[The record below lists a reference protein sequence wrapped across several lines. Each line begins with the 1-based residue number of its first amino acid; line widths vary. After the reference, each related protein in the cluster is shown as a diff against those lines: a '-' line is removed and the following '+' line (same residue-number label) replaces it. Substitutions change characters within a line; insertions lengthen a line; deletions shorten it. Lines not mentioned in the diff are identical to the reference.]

1 MYYISTV
8 LSKISWVL
16 ISEFSPE
23 QYEVAESHCIRSFH
37 YPAMDASFYQ
47 WGKISLYQVKALA
60 KLSLMAIDCTLATVH
75 SPKHPSFRFLYVPFY
90 WYKGRQVFKCGLV
103 LSVLTTGRRAR
114 TVLVLGYQLRGSSP
128 YSRSPLQRAAGRNAP
143 NMAHSGAT
151 MAEATAQGS
160 ADSTTPQDL
169 LRDLVR
175 QTMALCFTDK
185 RRISTSQRIGGLR
198 DIQRLT
204 QQLSSQLVLGGDA
217 HTSEEDSTH
226 GDDDM
231 RMASARLAPPRAYFL
246 FRENGRMRLPRVD
259 WGAFRGYSMAF
270 WINVQFASAGCSPR
284 RRRGSSSG
292 IVQGE
297 GTPGKSGS
305 SAIFHLY
312 RFTNASNTL
321 GEEAWLEYAVDTRE
335 NGAATRAKSVI
346 LHVRSCSPCNSDP
359 KKGTRSGSAA
369 IAHASGGVG
378 NPSEW
383 RHIQQRVD
391 VVPGQWHLL
400 VLSHSLH
407 YVKKSEVTC
416 FVDGK
421 LQGRQEL
428 VYPSGLVTASKC
440 SIGGGQFTSAKLA
453 SVTMY
458 HDELPK
464 DTVAMLYAQGPMLS
478 SFHRTSSSSP
488 AAAPPFTGFEDTTVN
503 SPLTI
508 PFLSDLVAAVAK
520 LQIVFCFTAHDMANA
535 EEYDDVG
542 VEWLSEG
549 TPSGNGKW
557 TMMESTA
564 ANSAEIQQRHAKL
577 DKQVHK
583 VSFVDIHAAWYR
595 SFGVTALPSLLH
607 YILSAYEKMPTQDSK
622 MTTGLSGAV
631 EADDDTAATLER
643 IVINLLWILKGLLL
657 NNPVNQ
663 QRVLQQYVLHML
675 AHVMIQH
682 PACLA
687 VIWTPRSML
696 ACVDVVRSLFS
707 MVPSRKS
714 GLQSIN
720 HPLQESIWST
730 NPLFASG
737 IRALLLDFRLWTSTT
752 FKTQSIYTH
761 QLYGLVC
768 EYPRAFNEMQI
779 VPKVLEILRVFY
791 APSSA
796 KSTNHEQL
804 SGSQN
809 SKHTLEQDQHWKQQC
824 VQTLMDVIEI
834 CITNQSVLVHEVLEQ
849 ELLDTTFAHS
859 VHAPIATPGMVTTQL
874 SSANSSSVPSVS
886 PTPAAPLAASSTS
899 DSPLPARQGGVFRV
913 NLENI
918 VWSDQTPASV
928 NLSEDKEKSPPR
940 SVLPAI
946 QARFSLVRDLRAILR
961 FLVTSGDAVVSTSI
975 LIMLRRLA
983 VSFLDM
989 RFALIS
995 SNIVDCLLFLMRQP
1009 PSPTQ
1014 PITGSEPST
1023 ETANDAMRIR
1033 MACVPL
1039 FIYLLDWLES
1049 VEGRT
1054 VWCGLEEHLRLIL
1067 NGEGS
1072 FSIGFLELMMEFYF
1086 DPTWCLGVQQSI
1098 IMNDPSK
1105 KESFLFP
1112 ISSASA
1118 LLTRSLSFHESG
1130 ILVATDDGLLSTGVL
1145 GVNADVNGSG
1155 AGGASTSSINGLHA
1169 WIKMASQF
1177 VGKRLALSWEK
1188 RVSVIQRTAIRNL
1201 TLASSISSLPVA
1213 SKVEDCEQGA
1223 ILTVAEL
1230 FDDGVSGILNL
1241 PLRGMLPFLP
1251 SLLGNSSPHFRE
1263 KVLMDIN
1270 VKLKTDENLQQQ
1282 LLLMKRGWAESL
1294 LELALACAHS
1304 TDEDDATNE
1313 AETTQRGR
1321 AYSFDAKHTGEDLVL
1336 DTVVSLLCTAMSNVR
1351 GWRSFT
1357 DLISALKIIRLKY
1370 DAIVRGG
1377 TASPPTLLPVFIANS
1392 ELYCRTLD
1400 WLSRVAGIV
1409 LQRMSRTRTILSRV
1423 LAENVQKVL
1432 YLVLE
1437 TLLALPLKATTRSVP
1452 TASPASSLQKMG
1464 SGCVFSEAQLFLL
1477 NAVLDMNSR
1486 LIASTHKLHRIGL
1499 VPGLQIL
1506 LRSLP
1511 YVSSL
1516 EMMERTVVVL
1526 VAAFQQEMSS
1536 IAGIRIYESVP
1547 TRDIFLSALVCL
1559 RRSLLV
1565 QEDGSLVGSLR
1576 VLTLRIST
1584 SGLFTEELQSA
1595 GLTVQYLSDATE
1607 EEAVLAVLDALALA
1621 INDAEMHEREE
1632 EADLVPY
1639 FPIAKELRYLNRHQ
1653 LQQDGESSRL
1663 LHQTSSSMSDSAGDG
1678 SSDINDDVLW
1688 AALEVEENRM
1698 METVRNVAGR
1708 ETQRMT
1714 VGKDAVSAHKKEW
1727 STRLWVKQEITF
1739 RSQYQ
1744 HHAFASEDPETLKSL
1759 QNSLMFRL
1767 GRYETPQP
1775 GRVRRSL
1782 AIDLDSM
1789 SKKPGDDL
1797 AKSIDSVSST
1807 GRETRRRQL
1816 SLSLELLHGIEGSD
1830 IPHTAVNIEES
1841 ELLLERVGRM
1851 VAEQRGGEIQDI
1863 TTDCGQ
1869 GEQNHSA
1876 MSEDQRPSTD
1886 TSDENTTIEQMIEDQ
1901 NATAEE
1907 EKRVNRESSTRVPP
1921 SAMSAMSASQ
1931 TSWHLDME
1939 RYYEKGLDP
1948 GEGIAIFPKDQVL
1961 ATAICR
1967 RVIPEG
1973 MVYGDLFFCNKH
1985 LVFEPHQSRSMA
1997 LDPTAGLN
2005 SDIGSNAADEAAP
2018 GLHRCWRW
2026 KYRHIAAVYLR
2037 RYRLRD
2043 SALEIFLR
2051 DGSNHFLDFP
2061 HAVKQQRNEL
2071 VRFLYSFLPR
2081 NVPKQW
2087 PGRGLPL
2094 LGPVTKAWQTRQI
2107 SNFEYLMALNTFA
2120 GRSFNDLTQYPVF
2133 PWVLSNYESEI
2144 LDLSDPH
2151 NFRDL
2156 SKPMGALNA
2165 TRLEEYWERYH
2176 SFDDPVIPK
2185 FLYGSHYS
2193 TCAGVVLFFLFRLQ
2207 PFAELHRKM
2216 QSNDFDLPDRL
2227 FSSIQE
2233 TWRMCNSQMSEVK
2246 ELTPEF
2252 YCNANFLKNLNH
2264 FALGKR
2270 HDQRVVNDV
2279 QLPPWAKTPE
2289 EFVTLHR
2296 AALESELVSQHLHE
2310 WVDLIFGFKQRGKA
2324 ALKANNVFYY
2334 LTYYGVVDLDLIE
2347 DPFLKESM
2355 ELQIAHFGQCP
2366 MQLFGAPHP
2375 KRNAPIPVKR
2385 TQVSTNGMNMSS
2397 PILGASTSSAATS
2410 PGPNSV
2416 PSASSTP
2423 TSNNNSANNTNV
2435 ARPLSLAFR
2444 DPSPI
2449 AQERRRHWSPP
2460 LEVKPLVKSTIRL
2473 VKIFPDR
2480 FLSVSELGV
2489 IEMYHW
2495 KLVPKPQPS
2504 PPQSAAS
2511 ATRLSESEL
2520 AANLPQD
2527 VTDHQSPSTSS
2538 ETPVEESSLTRS
2550 VSIDPIKTSDSDF
2563 ESTTNGPRICP
2574 ATSSWLL
2581 ETVRDDTPFDF
2592 VPRVPVFEESFDQA
2606 EVDARIARSP
2616 LAISLNGRLLI
2627 SGGARN
2633 GALHLRLLDL
2643 DNGHVIGK
2651 ASVIGHDDAVTCFS
2665 VDKWTYNAP
2674 PGSQDEEELLL
2685 SGSKDGSL
2693 AVWRLS
2699 HIKQDLM
2706 FRLPRVSSSPLLVL
2720 RGHLGAIVDCNVST
2734 YLGVAASC
2742 SKYHGIVHFLHEDG
2756 QVAFTFAP
2764 AKPSSSAVIGRS
2776 YLSHVRVSIKGFVL
2790 AVTRRT
2796 TASRATATD
2805 AETTEKREIEVV
2817 SCTYQVFNLS
2827 GVLVHEQEFESGD
2840 NVLDIQLSAE
2850 GDLIIWTLAPGTI
2863 RICRLEEY
2871 VIVSVGLSCN

>member
-1 MYYISTV
+1 
-8 LSKISWVL
+8 
-16 ISEFSPE
+16 
-23 QYEVAESHCIRSFH
+23 
-37 YPAMDASFYQ
+37 
-47 WGKISLYQVKALA
+47 
-60 KLSLMAIDCTLATVH
+60 
-75 SPKHPSFRFLYVPFY
+75 
-90 WYKGRQVFKCGLV
+90 
-103 LSVLTTGRRAR
+103 
-114 TVLVLGYQLRGSSP
+114 
-128 YSRSPLQRAAGRNAP
+128 
-143 NMAHSGAT
+143 MAHSGAP
-151 MAEATAQGS
+151 MGKATAQGS
-160 ADSTTPQDL
+160 PDSAAPRDL
-169 LRDLVR
+169 LRDLAR
-175 QTMALCFTDK
+175 QSMALCFTDK
-185 RRISTSQRIGGLR
+185 RRISTSQRIDGLR

-204 QQLSSQLVLGGDA
+204 QHISSQLVLGGDA
-217 HTSEEDSTH
+217 HVSEEESTH

-231 RMASARLAPPRAYFL
+231 RMAAARLAPPRAYFL

-270 WINVQFASAGCSPR
+270 WINVRFTSAAASPR

-292 IVQGE
+292 IIQGE
-297 GTPGKSGS
+297 GTPGKAGS

-335 NGAATRAKSVI
+335 GGAAIGARSVI
-346 LHVRSCSPCNSDP
+346 LHVRSCSPNNSDP
-359 KKGTRSGSAA
+359 KKSTKSSSAA
-369 IAHASGGVG
+369 IAHAAGTTGGVS

-391 VVPGQWHLL
+391 VLPGQWHLL

-440 SIGGGQFTSAKLA
+440 SVGGGQFTSAKLA

-458 HDELPK
+458 HDEVSK
-464 DTVAMLYAQGPMLS
+464 DTVAMLYAQGPTLS

-488 AAAPPFTGFEDTTVN
+488 SAAPPFAGFEDTTVN
-503 SPLTI
+503 SPLSI

-535 EEYDDVG
+535 EEYADVG

-557 TMMESTA
+557 TTMESTA

-583 VSFVDIHAAWYR
+583 VSFVDAHAAWYR

-607 YILSAYEKMPTQDSK
+607 YILSAYEKIPTLD
-622 MTTGLSGAV
+622 MTV
-631 EADDDTAATLER
+631 ESNDDTGGTIER
-643 IVINLLWILKGLLL
+643 IVIDLLWILKGLLL

-682 PACLA
+682 PTCLP

-714 GLQSIN
+714 GLQNIN

-737 IRALLLDFRLWTSTT
+737 IRALLLDFRLWTSTSY
-752 FKTQSIYTH
+752 KTQSIYTH

-796 KSTNHEQL
+796 KTANREQP

-809 SKHTLEQDQHWKQQC
+809 SKHTSEQDQHWKQQC

-859 VHAPIATPGMVTTQL
+859 VHAPIATPGTVTTQL
-874 SSANSSSVPSVS
+874 GSTNSASVPPVS
-886 PTPAAPLAASSTS
+886 STPAAPLASSSSS

-928 NLSEDKEKSPPR
+928 NLSDDKNKSPPR

-946 QARFSLVRDLRAILR
+946 QVRFSLVRDMRAILR

-989 RFALIS
+989 RFALVS
-995 SNIVDCLLFLMRQP
+995 SNMVDCLLFLMRQP

-1014 PITGSEPST
+1014 STAGSAPPAGEIKTEST
-1023 ETANDAMRIR
+1023 NGAMRIR

-1086 DPTWCLGVQQSI
+1086 DPTWCLGVQQGI

-1130 ILVATDDGLLSTGVL
+1130 ILVATDDGLLSAGAL
-1145 GVNADVNGSG
+1145 GVNGDVAGLG

-1188 RVSVIQRTAIRNL
+1188 RVAVIQRTAIRNL
-1201 TLASSISSLPVA
+1201 TLASSSSPLPAV
-1213 SKVEDCEQGA
+1213 SKQDDSDQGT

-1230 FDDGVSGILNL
+1230 FDDGVTGILNL

-1251 SLLGNSSPHFRE
+1251 SLLGKSSPHFRE

-1270 VKLKTDENLQQQ
+1270 VKLKTDEELQQQ

-1294 LELALACAHS
+1294 LELSLACAHS
-1304 TDEDDATNE
+1304 TDEDDGSNE
-1313 AETTQRGR
+1313 QADAESTQRGR

-1336 DTVVSLLCTAMSNVR
+1336 DTVVSLLCTAMGNVR

-1370 DAIVRGG
+1370 DAVVRGS
-1377 TASPPTLLPVFIANS
+1377 TASPPTLLPVYIANS

-1437 TLLALPLKATTRSVP
+1437 TLLALPLKATARSLP
-1452 TASPASSLQKMG
+1452 AASSASSLQKMG
-1464 SGCVFSEAQLFLL
+1464 SGCVLSEAQLFLL

-1486 LIASTHKLHRIGL
+1486 LIASTHQLHRIGL

-1511 YVSSL
+1511 YVSSQ

-1536 IAGIRIYESVP
+1536 IAGIRIYETVP

-1565 QEDGSLVGSLR
+1565 QDDESLLGSLR
-1576 VLTLRIST
+1576 VLTLRTST
-1584 SGLFTEELQSA
+1584 SGLFTEELQAA

-1653 LQQDGESSRL
+1653 LQQDGESSKL
-1663 LHQTSSSMSDSAGDG
+1663 LHQTSSGMSDSAGDG
-1678 SSDINDDVLW
+1678 SSDVNEDVLW

-1714 VGKDAVSAHKKEW
+1714 VGKDAVAVHKKEW

-1744 HHAFASEDPETLKSL
+1744 HHAFAFEDPGTLQAL
-1759 QNSLMFRL
+1759 QNSLIYRL

-1782 AIDLDSM
+1782 AIDLDSL
-1789 SKKPGDDL
+1789 SAKPGD
-1797 AKSIDSVSST
+1797 AKGADSAPSRV
-1807 GRETRRRQL
+1807 RETRRRQL

-1830 IPHTAVNIEES
+1830 TPHSTVNSEDS
-1841 ELLLERVGRM
+1841 ELLLERVGRV

-1863 TTDCGQ
+1863 TSDCDQSERNQAALG
-1869 GEQNHSA
+1869 
-1876 MSEDQRPSTD
+1876 EDQRPSTD
-1886 TSDENTTIEQMIEDQ
+1886 NSDEGAPMEQIIEDQ
-1901 NATAEE
+1901 VAITDE
-1907 EKRVNRESSTRVPP
+1907 EKRVDRENSTRVLP
-1921 SAMSAMSASQ
+1921 SAMSAVSASQ

-1948 GEGIAIFPKDQVL
+1948 GEGIAIFPQDQVL

-1985 LVFEPHQSRSMA
+1985 LVFEPHQSRSMS
-1997 LDPTAGLN
+1997 LDPAVGPSSDSSN
-2005 SDIGSNAADEAAP
+2005 SADEAAP

-2081 NVPKQW
+2081 NIPKQW

-2133 PWVLSNYESEI
+2133 PWVLSNYESET

-2207 PFAELHRKM
+2207 PFAELHKKM
-2216 QSNDFDLPDRL
+2216 QGNGFDLPDRL

-2270 HDQRVVNDV
+2270 HDQREVNDV

-2334 LTYYGVVDLDLIE
+2334 LTYYGVVDLDLVE

-2366 MQLFGAPHP
+2366 MQLFGTPHP

-2385 TQVSTNGMNMSS
+2385 TQVGTGGMNMPS
-2397 PILGASTSSAATS
+2397 PNLGVPNASAVTS

-2416 PSASSTP
+2416 STASSTP
-2423 TSNNNSANNTNV
+2423 SSNSNSASNTNI

-2444 DPSPI
+2444 DPSLI
-2449 AQERRRHWSPP
+2449 AQERRRQWSPA
-2460 LEVKPLVKSTIRL
+2460 LEVKPLVRSTIRL
-2473 VKIFPDR
+2473 IKIFPDR

-2504 PPQSAAS
+2504 PPQSG
-2511 ATRLSESEL
+2511 RLSESEL
-2520 AANLPQD
+2520 AANGPQD
-2527 VTDHQSPSTSS
+2527 VIDHQ
-2538 ETPVEESSLTRS
+2538 TPAVKLEIYDKESSVKRP
-2550 VSIDPIKTSDSDF
+2550 VGIDPMKTADSDL
-2563 ESTTNGPRICP
+2563 ESTTTGPKMSP
-2574 ATSSWLL
+2574 AMSSWLL
-2581 ETVRDDTPFDF
+2581 EAVRDDTPFDF
-2592 VPRVPVFEESFDQA
+2592 VPRVPVFEEPLDQA
-2606 EVDARIARSP
+2606 ELDARSARSP
-2616 LAISLNGRLLI
+2616 LAISLNGRLLM

-2699 HIKQDLM
+2699 HIKQDLL

-2720 RGHLGAIVDCNVST
+2720 RGHMGAVVDCNVST

-2742 SKYHGIVHFLHEDG
+2742 SKHHGIVHFLHEDG

-2764 AKPSSSAVIGRS
+2764 AKPSLSTVTIRS
-2776 YLSHVRVSIKGFVL
+2776 HLSHVRVSIKGFVL
-2790 AVTRRT
+2790 AVTRSII
-2796 TASRATATD
+2796 ASRLASTD
-2805 AETTEKREIEVV
+2805 SETTEKRETEVI

-2827 GVLVHEQEFESGD
+2827 GVLVHEQEFDTGD
-2840 NVLDIQLSAE
+2840 DILDVQLSAE
-2850 GDLIIWTLAPGTI
+2850 GDLIIWTLSPGTI

-2871 VIVSVGLSCN
+2871 VAVLTFICMDFGMLISVVCRC